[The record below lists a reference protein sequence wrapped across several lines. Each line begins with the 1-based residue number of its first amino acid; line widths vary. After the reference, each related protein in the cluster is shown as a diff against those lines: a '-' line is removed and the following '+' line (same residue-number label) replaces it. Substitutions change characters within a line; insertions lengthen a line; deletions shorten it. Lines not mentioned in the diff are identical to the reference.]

1 MKFDKGREVTA
12 RIALNIASPTIQS
25 AAARYYLN
33 AVETG

>member
-1 MKFDKGREVTA
+1 MTVIAAFD
-12 RIALNIASPTIQS
+12 ILSPTVPS